1 MIEARVKN
9 KKAETSDIVV
19 LEIESVDGESL
30 PRFEPGAHIDVYPRG
45 HAGFVRQYSLCNA
58 IYQEKFY
65 TIGVLKAPDSRGG
78 SEAMHALKEGDH
90 ILISAPRNH
99 FPLASEATHSILF
112 AGGIGITPL
121 LSMAEWLASVDGSFE
136 LHYCT
141 RTASSAAFGQTLAR
155 PELNRHVY
163 MHYDD
168 GAEAQ
173 KLHLDAVLGA
183 PHPGT
188 HVYVCGPNG
197 FMDWV
202 LGSARTAGWTDEQL
216 HREYFAASQA
226 LISPGTDSAFEIQVA
241 STGEIINVGADETV
255 LEALAAKGIEL
266 PCSCE
271 QGVCGTCVT
280 KVLEGIPDHR
290 DSFFTEKE
298 KSAGNQFTPC
308 CSRSLSGRLILDL

>member
-19 LEIESVDGESL
+19 LEIESVAGESL

-45 HAGFVRQYSLCNA
+45 HGGVVRQYSLCSA
-58 IYQEKFY
+58 VYQEKSY

-78 SEAMHALKEGDH
+78 SEAMHALKEGDQ

-99 FPLASEATHSILF
+99 FPLAAGATHSILF

-121 LSMAEWLASVDGSFE
+121 LSMAEWLASISGSFE

-141 RTASSAAFGQTLAR
+141 RTATSAAFGQTLAR
-155 PELNRHVY
+155 PELSGHVY

-168 GAEAQ
+168 GADAQ

-183 PHPGT
+183 PQLGT

-202 LGSARTAGWTDEQL
+202 LGSARAAGWADEQL
-216 HREYFAASQA
+216 HREYFASSQA
-226 LISPGTDSAFEIQVA
+226 LIAPGTDTAFEIQVA
-241 STGEIINVGADETV
+241 STGEIINVGPDETV
-255 LEALAAKGIEL
+255 LEALATKGIEL

-298 KSAGNQFTPC
+298 KSAGDQFTPC
-308 CSRSLSGRLILDL
+308 CSRSLSGRLVLDL